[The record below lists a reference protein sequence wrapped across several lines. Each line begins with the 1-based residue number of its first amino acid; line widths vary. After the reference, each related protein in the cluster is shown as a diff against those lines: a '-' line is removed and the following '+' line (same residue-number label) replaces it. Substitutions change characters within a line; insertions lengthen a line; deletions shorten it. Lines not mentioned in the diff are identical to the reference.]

1 MHICELCEEQG
12 QRHPAYQRICKSC
25 VFMLELGRTVSLAR
39 AGDAGA
45 KADLRRR
52 CETVNSA
59 ALWCRSW
66 MRTYPIMLNA
76 AAMADPTI
84 ARPEPRPR
92 RRDGRRRYAPSRDR
106 QARA

>member
-1 MHICELCEEQG
+1 MICPLCEEQG
-12 QRHPAYQRICKSC
+12 QRHHVYNAICKSC
-25 VFMLELGRTVSLAR
+25 AHMLGLARTVSLAQ
-39 AGDAGA
+39 AGDDSA

-66 MRTYPIMLNA
+66 MRTYPIMLNGG
-76 AAMADPTI
+76 AMADPTS
-84 ARPEPRPR
+84 ARPEPKHL
-92 RRDGRRRYAPSRDR
+92 RDGRRRYSPSRDR